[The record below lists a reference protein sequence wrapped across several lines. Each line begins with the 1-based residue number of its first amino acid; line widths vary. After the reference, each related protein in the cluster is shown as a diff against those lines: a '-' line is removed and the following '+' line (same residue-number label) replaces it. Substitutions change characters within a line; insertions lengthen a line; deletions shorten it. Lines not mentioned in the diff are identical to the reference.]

1 MTDFS
6 DEFLERWVAIGS
18 VEECVAHLQNFV
30 EAGATRAI
38 VRLRTAIP
46 ADRSRITERSF
57 PEGLTGPPGPLR

>member
-30 EAGATRAI
+30 EAGATTITLRLVGYDQARQYDLVTNRVLPQFLG
-38 VRLRTAIP
+38 VRV
-46 ADRSRITERSF
+46 
-57 PEGLTGPPGPLR
+57 